1 MRASVLKAILKTKP
15 GLGLE
20 VLDIPYPQLSSN
32 TVIIKTLACGICGA
46 DLEVYS
52 GRLSKFAKLPMV
64 LGHEIT
70 GEVVELGEDITNFT
84 IGDKVVVQPFTGMCG
99 HCYYC
104 KTGQPWSCSSRHM
117 IGGMAEYVAVPSQN
131 LYSIPDSITPLD
143 AALCEPLAVALHAIH
158 ISNFKSAYTAAVLG
172 PGPIGLLTALMLKR
186 AGATHI
192 IVTGTQADVSPRLE
206 TASEIA
212 DITINIDDHDPI
224 PIVQKV
230 TNKLG
235 VDIVFDTTGSQRA
248 GPQGIE
254 MLKTKGTLVVIGH
267 YPKTMALKDPSYR
280 GYTIIGNVSYD
291 WETWERLIP
300 YLQQRPINLSKFIS
314 HTLPLHQAIKGFEL
328 ANSKQSLKV
337 VFQPALS

>member
-1 MRASVLKAILKTKP
+1 MRTSVLKAIIKTKP
-15 GLGLE
+15 GVGLE
-20 VLDIPYPQLSSN
+20 VLDIPYPQLSSD

-70 GEVVELGEDITNFT
+70 GEIVELGEDVSNFT
-84 IGDKVVVQPFTGMCG
+84 IGDKVVAQPFTGMCG

-104 KTGQPWSCSSRHM
+104 KIGQPWSCSSRHM
-117 IGGMAEYVAVPSQN
+117 IGGMAEYVAVPSRN
-131 LYSIPDSITPLD
+131 LYSIPDNLTPLD
-143 AALCEPLAVALHAIH
+143 AALCEPLAVALHAVH

-172 PGPIGLLTALMLKR
+172 PGPIGLLTALMLKH
-186 AGATHI
+186 AGATQI

-206 TASEIA
+206 TASEVA
-212 DITINIDDHDPI
+212 DITINIDVDDPI

-248 GPQGIE
+248 SPQGIE

-267 YPKTMALKDPSYR
+267 YPETMALKDPSYK

-300 YLQQRPINLSKFIS
+300 YLQQRPVNLRKFIS
-314 HTLPLHQAIKGFEL
+314 HILPLYQAVKGFEL

>member
-15 GLGLE
+15 GVGLE
-20 VLDIPYPQLSSN
+20 VLDIPYPQLSSD

-64 LGHEIT
+64 LGHEIA
-70 GEVVELGEDITNFT
+70 GEIVELGEDVSNFT

-99 HCYYC
+99 NCYYC

-131 LYSIPDSITPLD
+131 LYLIPNHFTPLD

-172 PGPIGLLTALMLKR
+172 PGPIGLLTALMLKH
-186 AGATHI
+186 AGATQI
-192 IVTGTQADVSPRLE
+192 IVTGTQADISPRLE

-212 DITINIDDHDPI
+212 DITINIDVDDPI
-224 PIVQKV
+224 PIVQKA

-235 VDIVFDTTGSQRA
+235 VDIVFDTTGSQHA

-267 YPKTMALKDPSYR
+267 YPETMALKDPSYK

-300 YLQQRPINLSKFIS
+300 YLQQKPVNLRKFIS
-314 HTLPLHQAIKGFEL
+314 HTLTLNQAVKGFEL

-337 VFQPALS
+337 VFQPAYS

>member
-1 MRASVLKAILKTKP
+1 MRASILKAILKTKP
-15 GLGLE
+15 GVGLE
-20 VLDIPYPQLSSN
+20 VLDIPFPQLSSD

-70 GEVVELGEDITNFT
+70 GEVVELGEDVSNFT
-84 IGDKVVVQPFTGMCG
+84 IGDNVVVQPFTGMCG

-104 KTGQPWSCSSRHM
+104 KTGQPWSCSSRRM

-131 LYSIPDSITPLD
+131 LYLIPDTITPLD

-158 ISNFKSAYTAAVLG
+158 ISNFRSAYTAAVLG
-172 PGPIGLLTALMLKR
+172 PGPIGLLTALMLKH
-186 AGATHI
+186 AGATQI
-192 IVTGTQADVSPRLE
+192 IVTGTQADVSPRLDI
-206 TASEIA
+206 ASEIA
-212 DITINIDDHDPI
+212 DIAINIDVDDPI

-230 TNKLG
+230 TKQRG
-235 VDIVFDTTGSQRA
+235 VDIVFDTSGSQHA

-267 YPKTMALKDPSYR
+267 YPETMALKDPSYK

-300 YLQQRPINLSKFIS
+300 YLQQRPVNLRKFIS
-314 HTLPLHQAIKGFEL
+314 HTLPLHQAVKGFEL

>member
-1 MRASVLKAILKTKP
+1 MRTSVLKAILKTKP
-15 GLGLE
+15 GVGLE
-20 VLDIPYPQLSSN
+20 VLDIPYPQLSSDA
-32 TVIIKTLACGICGA
+32 VIIKTLACGICGA

-52 GRLSKFAKLPMV
+52 GRLSKFANLPMI

-70 GEVVELGEDITNFT
+70 GEVVELGDDVSNFT

-131 LYSIPDSITPLD
+131 LYSIPDHITPLD

-172 PGPIGLLTALMLKR
+172 PGPIGLLTALMLKH
-186 AGATHI
+186 AGASQI

-206 TASEIA
+206 TAKEIA
-212 DITINIDDHDPI
+212 DITINIDVDDPI
-224 PIVQKV
+224 PIVQEV
-230 TNKLG
+230 TNRLG

-267 YPKTMALKDPSYR
+267 YPETMALKDPSYK

-300 YLQQRPINLSKFIS
+300 YLQQRPVSLRTFIS
-314 HTLPLHQAIKGFEL
+314 HILPLHQAVKGFEL

-337 VFQPALS
+337 VFQPSLS